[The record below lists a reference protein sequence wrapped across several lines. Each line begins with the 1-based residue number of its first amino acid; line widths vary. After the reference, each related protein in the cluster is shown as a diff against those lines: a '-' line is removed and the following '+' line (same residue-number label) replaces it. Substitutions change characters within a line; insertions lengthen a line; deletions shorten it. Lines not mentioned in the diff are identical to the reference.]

1 MTQLSTHTE
10 GAIRLLSRYWDGW
23 QGYPKGPDGIYL
35 QTREERQEELIFAA
49 RTVASEETK
58 NPYLK
63 QDEREAIEGY
73 AFRGVRSTISDAFI
87 LAQKQRI
94 YDKAFPDMRKT
105 GAEWVEFFATVES
118 HVPEKIKAYAIAQ
131 GHFAGVDCHA
141 PLFAD
146 AWREY
151 GERCK
156 REATHTEGA
165 EG

>member
-1 MTQLSTHTE
+1 MSE
-10 GAIRLLSRYWDGW
+10 IRLLSRYWEGS
-23 QGYPKGPDGIYL
+23 QGYPKGPDGIYR
-35 QTREERQEELIFAA
+35 QSREERQEELVWAA
-49 RTVASEETK
+49 RWVAMDETK

-63 QDEREAIEGY
+63 PDEREAIEAY
-73 AFRGVRSTISDAFI
+73 AYAGIRSPIVDAFI

-105 GAEWVEFFATVES
+105 GAEWVEFFAIIEA

-131 GHFAGVDCHA
+131 GHFAGVDNHA

-146 AWREY
+146 AWRAY

-156 REATHTEGA
+156 RDQETPKPRD
-165 EG
+165 